1 MEKLKQD
8 LSIFI
13 LDDSNVHQ
21 TTSPAGPLA
30 ALGKGLSN
38 GVVAEQHD
46 SPLRISFTPPPIRPL
61 LRGVVPSSTTPPPL
75 TLNRIV
81 PIGSAADDYYAGGSD
96 QLIII
101 DTSTNGTDAIQL
113 NHVASSALPP
123 GIDSNHNEFLICDED
138 YFPNNEIPGTNCLTL
153 YVLAENTQEVME
165 ACKHVD
171 KKNTCIRQADLVC
184 ARAAGLGGKGTSTY
198 STIEHVAVCRT
209 KISWWTSA
217 ASYSSCQCKTKLPQV
232 ECLLTFDRPMWTV
245 Y

>member
-61 LRGVVPSSTTPPPL
+61 LRGVVPSSTTPPLL

-113 NHVASSALPP
+113 NHVASSALPS

-138 YFPNNEIPGTNCLTL
+138 YFPNNEIPGTNCLKL
-153 YVLAENTQEVME
+153 
-165 ACKHVD
+165 
-171 KKNTCIRQADLVC
+171 
-184 ARAAGLGGKGTSTY
+184 
-198 STIEHVAVCRT
+198 CR
-209 KISWWTSA
+209 
-217 ASYSSCQCKTKLPQV
+217 Y
-232 ECLLTFDRPMWTV
+232 
-245 Y
+245 

>member
-21 TTSPAGPLA
+21 TTAPAGPL

-61 LRGVVPSSTTPPPL
+61 LRGVVPSTTPPL

-81 PIGSAADDYYAGGSD
+81 PIGSAADE
-96 QLIII
+96 LIII
-101 DTSTNGTDAIQL
+101 DTCTNATDAIQL
-113 NHVASSALPP
+113 NHVASSAMPP
-123 GIDSNHNEFLICDED
+123 GIDTNHNEFLICDED

-153 YVLAENTQEVME
+153 
-165 ACKHVD
+165 
-171 KKNTCIRQADLVC
+171 
-184 ARAAGLGGKGTSTY
+184 
-198 STIEHVAVCRT
+198 
-209 KISWWTSA
+209 
-217 ASYSSCQCKTKLPQV
+217 
-232 ECLLTFDRPMWTV
+232 
-245 Y
+245 